1 MTWELF
7 LGIIEILGF
16 MVIVVPPIVKLNSN
30 ITRLN
35 CILEAQRET
44 DERHEKRLNAHS
56 ESIKDHERRI
66 TRLEEHTA
74 DE

>member
-7 LGIIEILGF
+7 LGLIEILGF
-16 MVIVVPPIVKLNSN
+16 LVIVVPPILKLNSN

-35 CILEAQRET
+35 CILESQRAT
-44 DERHEKRLNAHS
+44 DERHENRLNEHS
-56 ESIKDHERRI
+56 KSIKDHERRI
-66 TRLEEHTA
+66 VRLEEHKA